1 MYPLLEN
8 FTTCITITQPQIDS
22 KSALQDHTYKYPN
35 WKVELLFAEKAKLV
49 AINMEQR
56 KRIRSLEVKLMAA
69 QTKYDDLSN
78 GCTYRVLSF
87 RLFMN
92 FQYQLIKT
100 CAHMQYFFGTRFL
113 RDIYETFMGPSI

>member
-1 MYPLLEN
+1 MLYPLLEN
-8 FTTCITITQPQIDS
+8 STTRITITQPQIDS

-56 KRIRSLEVKLMAA
+56 KRIRSLEVKLLAA

-78 GCTYRVLSF
+78 GCTYRVLSS
-87 RLFMN
+87 RLFN
-92 FQYQLIKT
+92 RLLIQT
-100 CAHMQYFFGTRFL
+100 CGYFFCTIFL
-113 RDIYETFMGPSI
+113 

>member
-1 MYPLLEN
+1 
-8 FTTCITITQPQIDS
+8 
-22 KSALQDHTYKYPN
+22 
-35 WKVELLFAEKAKLV
+35 
-49 AINMEQR
+49 MEQR
-56 KRIRSLEVKLMAA
+56 KRIRSLEVKLLAA

-92 FQYQLIKT
+92 FQYQLIKV
-100 CAHMQYFFGTRFL
+100 CSHMRYIFGTRFL